1 MGREEREKRRERR
14 RKETHKT
21 YRLKY
26 AIAFAISTSEA
37 KCGKSN
43 FNCSINQS
51 KPFLK
56 NIIIINFS
64 INVSMYK
71 MRFK

>member
-14 RKETHKT
+14 RKQTHKT

-56 NIIIINFS
+56 ILL
-64 INVSMYK
+64 
-71 MRFK
+71 